1 MLSNSE
7 LLAIIIKNGTKDF
20 TAIDISNAIL
30 KKVNNNLR
38 DLQDIPLHEFKE
50 IQGIGKVKA
59 IQLKAICELTKRM
72 ANENNIDKIK
82 MSQTGDV
89 ARFFMEKLRYEKNEK
104 IFTISLN
111 NANEVMKITEVTR
124 GEKSATASMSKLLA
138 ENIKLQSPKII
149 VVHNHP
155 SGNCMPSK
163 ADYIFTR
170 NVENA
175 CKLFS
180 IILLDHVIIGNN
192 TYKSIVDDETYK
204 REYKQIT

>member
-1 MLSNSE
+1 
-7 LLAIIIKNGTKDF
+7 
-20 TAIDISNAIL
+20 
-30 KKVNNNLR
+30 
-38 DLQDIPLHEFKE
+38 
-50 IQGIGKVKA
+50 
-59 IQLKAICELTKRM
+59 
-72 ANENNIDKIK
+72 
-82 MSQTGDV
+82 
-89 ARFFMEKLRYEKNEK
+89 
-104 IFTISLN
+104 
-111 NANEVMKITEVTR
+111 MKITEVTR

-163 ADYIFTR
+163 ADYVFTR

-204 REYKQIT
+204 REYKQIM